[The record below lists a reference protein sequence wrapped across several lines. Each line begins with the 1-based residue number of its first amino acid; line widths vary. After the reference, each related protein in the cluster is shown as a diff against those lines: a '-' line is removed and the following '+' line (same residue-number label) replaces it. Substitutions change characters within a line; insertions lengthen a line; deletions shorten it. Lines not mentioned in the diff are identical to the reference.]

1 MNTAVKK
8 VAKMKISNV
17 SFDQFT
23 DIDFVP
29 PSTFF
34 IRGATGDYYFIH
46 TSSRSK
52 AQEWVD
58 ENFGKGRYTVV
69 ASKLQKTKPK
79 NESGAYSCTGTGSR
93 KK

>member
-1 MNTAVKK
+1 MSDKKKLVKL
-8 VAKMKISNV
+8 KITDV
-17 SFDQFT
+17 TFDEFT
-23 DIDFVP
+23 EIDFTP

-46 TSSRSK
+46 TAKRGI

>member
-1 MNTAVKK
+1 MSEKKKAVKL
-8 VAKMKISNV
+8 KITDV
-17 SFDQFT
+17 TFDEFT
-23 DIDFVP
+23 DIDFTP

-46 TSSRSK
+46 TAKRAV
-52 AQEWVD
+52 AQDWVD

-69 ASKLQKTKPK
+69 ASKLQKTKTK
-79 NESGAYSCTGTGSR
+79 SESGSYSCTGTATR